1 MKETYESELKKWYQ
15 DYLKAEEE
23 LLKKYPLNDNLS
35 NNHPINRLQKEYWQ
49 KKMKI
54 LKKYNKEDTKNNFL

>member
-1 MKETYESELKKWYQ
+1 MKETFTSELKKWKI

-35 NNHPINRLQKEYWQ
+35 NNHPINKLQKEFWQ
-49 KKMKI
+49 KKIKI
-54 LKKYNKEDTKNNFL
+54 YQKYNKL

>member
-1 MKETYESELKKWYQ
+1 MNEIFTSELKKWKI

-35 NNHPINRLQKEYWQ
+35 NNHPINKLQKEFWQ
-49 KKMKI
+49 KKIKI
-54 LKKYNKEDTKNNFL
+54 YQKYNKL

>member
-1 MKETYESELKKWYQ
+1 MNEIFTSELKKWKI

-35 NNHPINRLQKEYWQ
+35 NNHPINKLQKDFWHKKIKIYQ
-49 KKMKI
+49 KD
-54 LKKYNKEDTKNNFL
+54 NKL

>member
-1 MKETYESELKKWYQ
+1 MKETFTSELKKWKI

-35 NNHPINRLQKEYWQ
+35 NNHPINKLQKEFWQ
-49 KKMKI
+49 KKIKNYQ
-54 LKKYNKEDTKNNFL
+54 KYNKL

>member
-1 MKETYESELKKWYQ
+1 MNEAFTSELKKWKI

-35 NNHPINRLQKEYWQ
+35 NNHPINKLQKEFWQ
-49 KKMKI
+49 KKIKI
-54 LKKYNKEDTKNNFL
+54 FQKYNKL